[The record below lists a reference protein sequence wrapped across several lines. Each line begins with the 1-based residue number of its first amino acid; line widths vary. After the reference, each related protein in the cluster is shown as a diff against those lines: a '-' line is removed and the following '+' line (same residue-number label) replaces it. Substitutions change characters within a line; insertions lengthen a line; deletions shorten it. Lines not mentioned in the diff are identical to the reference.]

1 MSTIYSWPAGRNWV
15 LRDFM
20 LVPEFNQRAH
30 SSPFGGSEQVV
41 DLLNE
46 RWHATGTLPPCSKA
60 LAPEREAFFNKLRGM
75 DNRVYLWHM
84 GPGRSAPRGTMRGSP
99 VVAAGGVAQGAQTI
113 NITTSA
119 GATVL
124 AGDMIGLAGQLL
136 MAAQDCTANGAGA
149 MAFVSAN
156 KVRAAASAGAAI
168 TWDAPTAPFRCITQ
182 LGVNYV
188 PGYAEAVALDF
199 VEAWVS

>member
-1 MSTIYSWPAGRNWV
+1 MSTIYNWPDGREWV
-15 LRDFM
+15 LREFM
-20 LVPEFNQRAH
+20 LAVDYSQRAH
-30 SSPFGGSEQVV
+30 GSPFGGSEQVV

-124 AGDMIGLAGQLL
+124 AGDVIGLAGQLL

-149 MAFVSAN
+149 LAFVSAN

-168 TWDAPTAPFRCITQ
+168 TWDKPTAPFRCITQ
-182 LGVNYV
+182 LAVNYV
-188 PGYAEAVALDF
+188 PGSTDSVGLDF
-199 VEAWVS
+199 VESWVS

>member
-1 MSTIYSWPAGRNWV
+1 MSTIYNWPDGREWV
-15 LRDFM
+15 LR
-20 LVPEFNQRAH
+20 EFQMPVDYDQRAH
-30 SSPFGGSEQVV
+30 GSQFHGSEQVV

-46 RWHATGTLPPCSKA
+46 RWHITGVLPPCTKA
-60 LAPEREAFFNKLRGM
+60 QAPAREAFFNKLRGM

-84 GPGRSAPRGTMRGSP
+84 GPWRSAPRGTMRGSP
-99 VVAAGGVAQGAQTI
+99 VVASGGVAQGAQTI

-124 AGDMIGLAGQLL
+124 AGDVIGLAGQLL
-136 MAAQDCTANGAGA
+136 MAAQDCTANGSGA

-168 TWDAPTAPFRCITQ
+168 TWDKPTAPFRCITQ
-182 LGVNYV
+182 LAVNYV
-188 PGYAEAVALDF
+188 PGSTDPVGLDF
-199 VEAWVS
+199 VESWVS

>member
-1 MSTIYSWPAGRNWV
+1 MSTIYSWPTGRIW
-15 LRDFM
+15 LLERFQM
-20 LVPEFNQRAH
+20 APIFNHRAH

-46 RWHATGTLPPCSKA
+46 RWSVTASLSPCSNDDA
-60 LAPEREAFFNKLRGM
+60 AAREAFFNKLRGM

-84 GPGRSAPRGTMRGSP
+84 RRPVPRGTMRGSP

-124 AGDMIGLAGQLL
+124 AGDVIGLAGQLL
-136 MAAQDCTANGAGA
+136 MAAQDCTADGAGA
-149 MAFVSAN
+149 MAFVAAN

-168 TWDAPTAPFRCITQ
+168 TWDAPTAPFRCMVQPGIS
-182 LGVNYV
+182 YV
-188 PGYAEAVALDF
+188 PGYSEGVQLEF
-199 VEAWVS
+199 IEAWVS